1 MAVFSYQ
8 AVTPQGETRS
18 GTVTASSEQEAVA
31 RIQTMGL
38 MVMSVAS
45 GAGSVWKSG
54 NLEIRILGNLVT

>member
-18 GTVTASSEQEAVA
+18 GTVTAGSEQEAVA

-45 GAGSVWKSG
+45 GAGASAANES
-54 NLEIRILGNLVT
+54 